1 MRLDCGHCFHE
12 SCLERW
18 FEERRPWFEESGGFF
33 FLQNNVERTNHS
45 NMGHDKESERCIVPV
60 LHRIFALGNLRRALD
75 KI

>member
-1 MRLDCGHCFHE
+1 MAIAFMRAAWSAGSKREGRGLKNQVD
-12 SCLERW
+12 
-18 FEERRPWFEESGGFF
+18 F
-33 FLQNNVERTNHS
+33 FLQNNVEQTNHS